1 MPTLLLRMRA
11 PMMSWGDHSRFT
23 IRDTRREPT
32 KSAVIGLLCAAL
44 GRPRW
49 EPVHDLAALKM
60 GVRINQEGIVQCDYH
75 TVMDSIKSSGG
86 RGDTVLSDRYY
97 VADADYLV
105 GLEGDRALL
114 ETLDNALQNPVWQ
127 LYFGRKSF
135 VPSLPVR
142 AGIVDSPLK
151 KALENYKLNDSQP
164 TKRRLPKSIRY
175 VLEVSDSLDVRQDVP
190 LDWQKRSFGSR
201 CVITTIVNLEDE
213 GLYRAMQEVQD
224 ETPMSLNAAL
234 QILEKDEG

>member
-60 GVRINQEGIVQCDYH
+60 GVRVNQEGLVQCDYH
-75 TVMDSIKSSGG
+75 TIMDSIKSSGG
-86 RGDTVLSDRYY
+86 KGDTVLSDRYY
-97 VADADYLV
+97 VADADYWV
-105 GLEGDRALL
+105 GLEGDSAKLT
-114 ETLDNALQNPVWQ
+114 ELDAALQNPCWQ

-135 VPSLPVR
+135 VPSRPVWFQEGLLDLPLEEALKQQR
-142 AGIVDSPLK
+142 YEGKRSKRQETPDPL
-151 KALENYKLNDSQP
+151 
-164 TKRRLPKSIRY
+164 RY

-190 LDWQKRSFGSR
+190 LDWQKRLFGSR
-201 CVITTIVNLEDE
+201 CVETVFH
-213 GLYRAMQEVQD
+213 EVPEACISQ
-224 ETPMSLNAAL
+224 N
-234 QILEKDEG
+234 

>member
-60 GVRINQEGIVQCDYH
+60 GVRVNREGLVQCDYH
-75 TVMDSIKSSGG
+75 TIMDSIKSSGG
-86 RGDTVLSDRYY
+86 KGDTVLSDRYY
-97 VADADYLV
+97 VADADYWV
-105 GLEGDRALL
+105 GLEGDFDQLT
-114 ETLDNALQNPVWQ
+114 TLDNALQNPCWQ

-135 VPSLPVR
+135 VPSRPVR
-142 AGIVDSPLK
+142 AGLVDLPLQE
-151 KALENYKLNDSQP
+151 ALQQQP
-164 TKRRLPKSIRY
+164 YEGKITKNQIPELRY
-175 VLEVSDSLDVRQDVP
+175 VLEIPDGSDMRRDVP
-190 LDWQKRSFGSR
+190 LDWQKRLFGSR
-201 CVITTIVNLEDE
+201 CVKTTFH
-213 GLYRAMQEVQD
+213 EVA
-224 ETPMSLNAAL
+224 EACISRS
-234 QILEKDEG
+234 

>member
-44 GRPRW
+44 GRPRR

-60 GVRINQEGIVQCDYH
+60 GVRVNQEGLVQCDYH
-75 TVMDSIKSSGG
+75 TIMDSIKSSGG
-86 RGDTVLSDRYY
+86 KGDTVLSDRYY

-105 GLEGDRALL
+105 GLEGDIKLL
-114 ETLDNALQNPVWQ
+114 EPLDAALNSPIWQ

-135 VPSLPVR
+135 VPSCPVR
-142 AGIVDSPLK
+142 VEIVDAPLL
-151 KALENYKLNDSQP
+151 KALEYRIRYQEQFFRK
-164 TKRRLPKSIRY
+164 LPKRLRCLVE
-175 VLEVSDSLDVRQDVP
+175 VLDSNDVRQDVP
-190 LDWQKRSFGSR
+190 IDWEKRLFGSR
-201 CVITTIVNLEDE
+201 CVKPEFLD
-213 GLYRAMQEVQD
+213 
-224 ETPMSLNAAL
+224 
-234 QILEKDEG
+234 KDLCISQN

>member
-49 EPVHDLAALKM
+49 EPVADLTALKM
-60 GVRINQEGIVQCDYH
+60 GVRINQEGLVQCDYH
-75 TVMDSIKSSGG
+75 TVQDSIKSSGSK
-86 RGDTVLSDRYY
+86 GDTVISQRYY

-105 GLEGDRALL
+105 GLEGSNRPFL
-114 ETLDNALQNPVWQ
+114 ESLDAALQSPVWQ

-135 VPSLPVR
+135 VPSHPIAIAVH
-142 AGIVDSPLK
+142 DEPLLE
-151 KALENYKLNDSQP
+151 ALKHPIKLNKDAIR
-164 TKRRLPKSIRY
+164 KLPKQLRCVI
-175 VLEVSDSLDVRQDVP
+175 EVPDSLDVRQDVP
-190 LDWQKRSFGSR
+190 INWQKRSFGSR
-201 CVITTIVNLEDE
+201 CVDSHSF
-213 GLYRAMQEVQD
+213 
-224 ETPMSLNAAL
+224 SLGTDLCISQN
-234 QILEKDEG
+234 

>member
-60 GVRINQEGIVQCDYH
+60 GVRVNQEGLVQCDYH
-75 TVMDSIKSSGG
+75 TIMDSIKSSGG
-86 RGDTVLSDRYY
+86 KGDTVLSDCYY
-97 VADADYLV
+97 VADADYWV
-105 GLEGDRALL
+105 GLEGDSAKLT
-114 ETLDNALQNPVWQ
+114 ELDAALQNPCWQ

-135 VPSLPVR
+135 VP
-142 AGIVDSPLK
+142 
-151 KALENYKLNDSQP
+151 
-164 TKRRLPKSIRY
+164 
-175 VLEVSDSLDVRQDVP
+175 
-190 LDWQKRSFGSR
+190 
-201 CVITTIVNLEDE
+201 
-213 GLYRAMQEVQD
+213 
-224 ETPMSLNAAL
+224 
-234 QILEKDEG
+234 

>member
-49 EPVHDLAALKM
+49 EPVADLTALKM
-60 GVRINQEGIVQCDYH
+60 GVRVNQEGLVQCDYH
-75 TVMDSIKSSGG
+75 TVQDSIKSSGNKG
-86 RGDTVLSDRYY
+86 ETVISHRYY

-105 GLEGDRALL
+105 GLEGADRPFL
-114 ETLDNALQNPVWQ
+114 ETLDAALQSPVWQ

-135 VPSLPVR
+135 VPSCPVAIAVSDEPLGEALKHPITLSKAMTRKLP
-142 AGIVDSPLK
+142 
-151 KALENYKLNDSQP
+151 Q
-164 TKRRLPKSIRY
+164 RLRTVI
-175 VLEVSDSLDVRQDVP
+175 EVPDSLDVRQDVP
-190 LDWQKRSFGSR
+190 INWQKRLFGSR
-201 CVITTIVNLEDE
+201 CVDTNFLEQNE
-213 GLYRAMQEVQD
+213 CISQ
-224 ETPMSLNAAL
+224 N
-234 QILEKDEG
+234 

>member
-1 MPTLLLRMRA
+1 MTTLLMRMRA

-60 GVRINQEGIVQCDYH
+60 GVRVDREGVMLCDYH
-75 TVMDSIKSSGG
+75 TIMDSIKSSGKP
-86 RGDTVLSDRYY
+86 GDTVLSDRYY
-97 VADADYLV
+97 MADADYLV

-114 ETLDNALQNPVWQ
+114 ETLDTALESPCWQ

-135 VPSLPVR
+135 VPSCPVQV
-142 AGIVDSPLK
+142 GITELGLADALK
-151 KALENYKLNDSQP
+151 DFQNYPTRWQQLSSKQNYTKPKREFKEPKL
-164 TKRRLPKSIRY
+164 RC
-175 VLEVSDSLDVRQDVP
+175 VLEVENELDVRRDVP
-190 LDWQKRSFGSR
+190 LDWQKRLFGSR
-201 CVITTIVNLEDE
+201 CVETKYLEVAE
-213 GLYRAMQEVQD
+213 CI
-224 ETPMSLNAAL
+224 SL
-234 QILEKDEG
+234 K